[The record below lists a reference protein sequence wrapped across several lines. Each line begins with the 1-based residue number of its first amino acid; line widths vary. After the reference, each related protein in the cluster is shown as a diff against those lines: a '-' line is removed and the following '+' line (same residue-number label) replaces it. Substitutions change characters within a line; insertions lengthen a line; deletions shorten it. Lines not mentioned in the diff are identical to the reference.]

1 MLSFEI
7 VNPTRILFGNDQWE
21 RLKELLNDNV
31 ANKNLMLAYGGGSIH
46 KTGIYDKI
54 ISLLEGFNVIPFSGI
69 EANPQY
75 TTLMKGVELARA
87 NDVAFILA
95 VGGGSVIDGVK
106 FMSGA
111 YYYDGDPW
119 DVLIRKEGCVF
130 EKALPYGTVLT
141 LPATGSESNSGAV
154 ISRSELEEKRTMG
167 GPLFFPVFSLMNPEV
182 VATLPERQI
191 ANGIAD
197 AFFHTLEQY
206 LTYPTDN
213 LLQEREAEAILLT
226 LIEIADPVLKNP
238 TNYKLASN
246 LMWCANHALNGN
258 LRCGVPTDWATH
270 MIAHELTALY
280 GIDHAR
286 TLAIIGPR
294 LYEVQF
300 EEKLDKLAQYGQRVW
315 KLSGEKRQVAQEAIK
330 RTEAFF
336 QSLGIKTKIS
346 DYTEPDNTLPE
357 RIKKRFIDRGWL
369 QLGER
374 RSVTPE
380 RVAMIVDNAMS

>member
-46 KTGIYDKI
+46 QTGIYDKI

-238 TNYKLASN
+238 SNYKLASN

-315 KLSGEKRQVAQEAIK
+315 KLSGDKRQVAQEAIK

-336 QSLGIKTKIS
+336 QTLGIKTKIS